1 MNFIDT
7 LYVKIRSKE
16 IVKAKSKLKK
26 LTVNT
31 ITDSITKSCW
41 KNNIQYDIILKNSE
55 ELLIRLEGRGKV
67 WLLKYDKKA
76 MIFYDEFDRFLNYMD
91 IYKAE
96 NGIYITI
103 GVFEPKIIKSCH
115 HIFLNDVRL
124 IDNVKFIKEQ
134 LGYCKKCEE
143 VFKYGKLNFYSYLP
157 N

>member
-1 MNFIDT
+1 MNFIDG
-7 LYVKIRSKE
+7 LYTKIRSKE
-16 IVKAKSKLKK
+16 IIKAKNKLKK

-31 ITDSITKSCW
+31 ITDTITKNCW

-55 ELLIRLEGRGKV
+55 ELLIKLEGRSKV

-103 GVFEPKIIKSCH
+103 GVFEPKILKSCH
-115 HIFLNDVRL
+115 HIFFSDVKL
-124 IDNVKFIKEQ
+124 IDNIKFIKEQ
-134 LGYCKKCEE
+134 LGYYKKCEE
-143 VFKYGKLNFYSYLP
+143 VFKYGKLNFYSYFP
-157 N
+157 D